1 MSNAYVKRY
10 RTAQV
15 VMKTELEIT
24 PHTVKLV
31 IDRVNAHCGDFMSS
45 SQKEAVAALTPDDI
59 VSVLCKQN
67 MPQFNSMVHTVFGEN
82 RPLISVVYEA
92 ANAEAWNCPAEDIC
106 DETTTSIS
114 FIRVTKHNNENKE
127 ESV

>member
-15 VMKTELEIT
+15 AMKTELEIT
-24 PHTVKLV
+24 PYTVKLV
-31 IDRVNAHCGDFMSS
+31 IDRVTEHCGDFMSL
-45 SQKEAVAALTPDDI
+45 SQKEAVAALTPNDI

-106 DETTTSIS
+106 DETTTSSS
-114 FIRVTKHNNENKE
+114 FIRVIKHKE

>member
-1 MSNAYVKRY
+1 MSNAYVRRY
-10 RTAQV
+10 RTAQM

-31 IDRVNAHCGDFMSS
+31 TDRINAHCGDFMSS
-45 SQKEAVAALTPDDI
+45 SQKEAVAALTPNDI

-67 MPQFNSMVHTVFGEN
+67 MPQFNSTVHTVFGEN

-92 ANAEAWNCPAEDIC
+92 ADAEAWNCPAEDIC
-106 DETTTSIS
+106 DETTMSIS
-114 FIRVTKHNNENKE
+114 FIRVTKHENKE

>member
-15 VMKTELEIT
+15 AMKTELEIT
-24 PHTVKLV
+24 PYTVKLV
-31 IDRVNAHCGDFMSS
+31 IDRVTEHCGDFMSS

-82 RPLISVVYEA
+82 RPLINVVYEA

-114 FIRVTKHNNENKE
+114 FIRVTKHENKE

>member
-10 RTAQV
+10 RAAQV

-24 PHTVKLV
+24 PYTVKLV
-31 IDRVNAHCGDFMSS
+31 IDRVTEHCGDFMSS

-92 ANAEAWNCPAEDIC
+92 ANAEAWNCPAEDIY

-114 FIRVTKHNNENKE
+114 FIRVIKQKE

>member
-24 PHTVKLV
+24 PYTVKLV
-31 IDRVNAHCGDFMSS
+31 IDRVTEHCGDFMSS
-45 SQKEAVAALTPDDI
+45 AQKEAVAALTPNDI

-92 ANAEAWNCPAEDIC
+92 ADAEAWNCPAEDIC
-106 DETTTSIS
+106 DEKTMSIS
-114 FIRVTKHNNENKE
+114 FIRVTKHENKE

>member
-15 VMKTELEIT
+15 VMKAELEIN
-24 PHTVKLV
+24 PNTVKLV
-31 IDRVNAHCGDFMSS
+31 IARVNSHCGDFMSPA
-45 SQKEAVAALTPDDI
+45 QKEAVAALTPDDI

-82 RPLISVVYEA
+82 RPLINVVYEA

-114 FIRVTKHNNENKE
+114 FIRVIKHKE

>member
-1 MSNAYVKRY
+1 MSNAYVRRY
-10 RTAQV
+10 RTAQM
-15 VMKTELEIT
+15 VMKTELEISAYF
-24 PHTVKLV
+24 VKMV
-31 IDRVNAHCGDFMSS
+31 IDRVNEHCGDFMSS
-45 SQKEAVAALTPDDI
+45 AQKEAVAALTPNDI

-92 ANAEAWNCPAEDIC
+92 ANAEAWNCPAEDIY

-114 FIRVTKHNNENKE
+114 FIRVIKHEE

>member
-15 VMKTELEIT
+15 VMKAELEIT
-24 PHTVKLV
+24 PYTVKLV
-31 IDRVNAHCGDFMSS
+31 INRVTAHCGDFMSS

-82 RPLISVVYEA
+82 RSLISVVYEA
-92 ANAEAWNCPAEDIC
+92 ANAEAWNCPAEDIG

-114 FIRVTKHNNENKE
+114 FVRVTQHENEEK
-127 ESV
+127 SV

>member
-10 RTAQV
+10 RTAQM
-15 VMKTELEIT
+15 VMKSELEIGVYF
-24 PHTVKLV
+24 VKLV
-31 IDRVNAHCGDFMSS
+31 IDRVNSHCGDFMSPA
-45 SQKEAVAALTPDDI
+45 QKEAVAALTPDDI

-67 MPQFNSMVHTVFGEN
+67 MPQFNSMVRTVFGEN

-106 DETTTSIS
+106 DETTTGVS
-114 FIRVTKHNNENKE
+114 FIRIIKHNNENEE

>member
-24 PHTVKLV
+24 PSPAPLV
-31 IDRVNAHCGDFMSS
+31 IDRITEHCGDFMSL

-114 FIRVTKHNNENKE
+114 FIRVTKHENKE

>member
-15 VMKTELEIT
+15 AMKTELEIT
-24 PHTVKLV
+24 PYTVKLV
-31 IDRVNAHCGDFMSS
+31 IDRVNEHCGDFMSS

-67 MPQFNSMVHTVFGEN
+67 MPQFNSLVRTVFGETI
-82 RPLISVVYEA
+82 PLFRVVYDA
-92 ANAEAWNCPAEDIC
+92 ACAEAWNCPEESIY
-106 DETTTSIS
+106 DEKTLSTS
-114 FIRVTKHNNENKE
+114 FVRVIKHKE

>member
-10 RTAQV
+10 RTAQM

-31 IDRVNAHCGDFMSS
+31 IDRVNAHCGDLMSPA
-45 SQKEAVAALTPDDI
+45 QKEAVAVLTPDDI

-67 MPQFNSMVHTVFGEN
+67 MPQFNSMVRTVFDEAM
-82 RPLISVVYEA
+82 PLFRVVYDA
-92 ANAEAWNCPAEDIC
+92 ACAEAWNCPAEDIC
-106 DETTTSIS
+106 DETTTSVS
-114 FIRVTKHNNENKE
+114 FIRVTKHENKE

>member
-1 MSNAYVKRY
+1 MSNAYVRRY

-15 VMKTELEIT
+15 AMKTELEIT
-24 PHTVKLV
+24 PYTVKLV
-31 IDRVNAHCGDFMSS
+31 IDRVTEHCGDFMSS
-45 SQKEAVAALTPDDI
+45 SQKEAIAALAPDDI

-114 FIRVTKHNNENKE
+114 FVRVIKHKE